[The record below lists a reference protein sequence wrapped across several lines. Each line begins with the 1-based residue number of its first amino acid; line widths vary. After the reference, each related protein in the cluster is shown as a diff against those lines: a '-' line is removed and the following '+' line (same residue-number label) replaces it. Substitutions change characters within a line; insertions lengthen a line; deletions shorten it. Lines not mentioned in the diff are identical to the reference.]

1 MDEKKKQMLM
11 FVILGVAILGAG
23 SFYFLGDSGG
33 GNRNVTQRA
42 PRARKERV
50 VADKTETN
58 RRKKRE
64 TVDRGNRPK
73 VERRERDESTASSKR
88 RKIRRGDT
96 KKIKKKKWSP
106 AA

>member
-42 PRARKERV
+42 PRPRKV
-50 VADKTETN
+50 HFVPVKTETS
-58 RRKKRE
+58 RRKERE
-64 TVDRGNRPK
+64 TVDRENRPK
-73 VERRERDESTASSKR
+73 VERRERDESTASSNR

-96 KKIKKKKWSP
+96 KKIRKRKWSP